1 MKNVCIIGGG
11 AAGLFCAAVLKAKDK
26 NASVTVYEKNDRVG
40 KKLLATGNGRC
51 NLTNLSACDIEKG
64 LPIHYFGKDRCFCID
79 ALNQF
84 TPHDLINFF
93 VSFGMPIRNENGKI
107 YPYSSQAGTVLDI
120 LRFYCESNGVVIA
133 TDSMINSITYKNNKF
148 IVNNERYDICVV
160 ACGGKA
166 SPHLCSDGLGYDL
179 LIRFGHKL
187 TPLLPAITQIKTDTT
202 FAKQL
207 KGVKCDAEVK
217 IIKNDRVIR
226 SEFGE
231 LLFCDYGLSGP
242 PILQLSSS
250 VNQNCVISAD
260 VMPEYSVEKIIDMFK
275 KNVQNPFYSEKTA
288 QNLILPVLNKR
299 LGQVIVKYAGYS
311 LSEPISN
318 ISFRHLARCIKDFR
332 FKVTG
337 VQSFQNAQVTAGGI
351 ETKYFDN
358 KTMQSRLVNGLYAI
372 GEILDIHGDCGGYNL
387 QWAFSSA
394 YSAAK
399 DISEKLR

>member
-1 MKNVCIIGGG
+1 M
-11 AAGLFCAAVLKAKDK
+11 LVLHQFY
-26 NASVTVYEKNDRVG
+26 TI
-40 KKLLATGNGRC
+40 LL
-51 NLTNLSACDIEKG
+51 
-64 LPIHYFGKDRCFCID
+64 
-79 ALNQF
+79 
-84 TPHDLINFF
+84 
-93 VSFGMPIRNENGKI
+93 
-107 YPYSSQAGTVLDI
+107 
-120 LRFYCESNGVVIA
+120 FYCESNGVVIA

-250 VNQNCVISAD
+250 VNQKCVISAD

-311 LSEPISN
+311 LSDPISN
-318 ISFRHLARCIKDFR
+318 ISFSHLARCIKDFR